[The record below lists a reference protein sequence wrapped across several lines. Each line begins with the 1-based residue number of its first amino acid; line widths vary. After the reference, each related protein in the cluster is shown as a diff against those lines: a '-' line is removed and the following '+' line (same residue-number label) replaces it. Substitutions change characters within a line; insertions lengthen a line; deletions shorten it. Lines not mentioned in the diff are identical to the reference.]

1 MNIQRATPVNEF
13 LAKLIFLL
21 LPTAAV
27 GYFLINGLN
36 EQYVILQNQAWLQSL
51 YFAAGM
57 GIAALIY
64 SFRIRFVPTYAVL
77 LFLLYSTYKGIDAF
91 ATSEFSFFA
100 SLRFQVF
107 ALLFSIGWLVG
118 WGFIR
123 LRYFAVILSAILL
136 VSCIS
141 VIAMAK
147 VESVE
152 ALLYAFVPAM
162 LYSVY
167 NVFTTEQIYN
177 YKDKSS
183 KFWWFLIRRLALFLL
198 LAGGIMAAV
207 IWLMRKDIKETVANY
222 GGGGKKGEGG
232 NSLLKKKD
240 VPGQPGQSGFTMDS
254 LMHLSGSFNRD
265 KQLLFCAHIDNFF
278 PGTKEPNP
286 LYLTEGYYTLFDT
299 ATETFERDKK
309 MPFNDLFSPDP
320 SSIPLFGTKMDTTVL
335 HNSFSTKARTQ
346 VDCEIYNVAMT
357 PGTYLAPNV
366 GFFVQPI
373 TIEKEFRDKFRSAYR
388 TKSWVSSLN
397 SAYFV
402 YNMDTQVIRK
412 FQEMRFS
419 VLRTAGDYKGMDS
432 TFMKYY
438 TKMPGG
444 DKFRSITALAHKITD
459 KAPTPVD
466 KVIAI
471 RDYFLSKDEN
481 GDHLYKYTDNPGEP
495 DIPNASKL
503 LYFLNEN
510 HKGYCAYYAGAT
522 LFMLRSLG
530 IPSRIVVGFL
540 TEDRADKNKGWYWYY
555 ANQAHAWVQV
565 YFPGYGWLDFDTTV
579 GNTDENRPT
588 PQPDGTPPMQPPKA
602 WLAAEGVVENI
613 DTLKKLMQFRVSH
626 YVFHDKEYNP
636 EKPVTVAMD
645 MKVAVFYKDSV
656 VLPIAKVHPGDSG
669 TAVSYAEVLKKKE
682 PSENENATSLIKGL
696 PNPIPMDE
704 VYLMS
709 KEEIAKKQAEAKQEE
724 PKKENNNAIYISL
737 SIAALLLLLTIYSP
751 RLLLW
756 YYLFKYK
763 TSKADKDKP
772 YWAYRTATYYLH
784 MIGVAKGTVTPMQYA
799 RNVVDPT
806 YGTSFTQFMNIYLKQ
821 KYAKQPLNEREQTV
835 VNDFLLP
842 FLATVRKQTKWFTR
856 KLAFRNPVRMAGFFT
871 MPEED
876 GKEV

>member
-21 LPTAAV
+21 LPTAGV
-27 GYFLINGLN
+27 GYYLLYTLN
-36 EQYVILQNQAWLQSL
+36 DQYAILQNQAWLQSL

-91 ATSEFSFFA
+91 ATSEFSFYV

-107 ALLFSIGWLVG
+107 ALLFSMGWLIGWG
-118 WGFIR
+118 YIR
-123 LRYFAVILSAILL
+123 LRYFAVILSGVLL
-136 VSCIS
+136 ASCIS

-147 VESVE
+147 VDTVE

-177 YKDKSS
+177 YKDKNS
-183 KFWWFLIRRLALFLL
+183 KFWWFLIRRLLLFVLV
-198 LAGGIMAAV
+198 AGVIMGIV
-207 IWLMRKDIKETVANY
+207 IWFMRDEIKATVANY
-222 GGGGKKGEGG
+222 GGGGKKGES
-232 NSLLKKKD
+232 NSLLHKQD
-240 VPGQPGQSGFTMDS
+240 TPGQQGFTMDS
-254 LMHLSGSFNRD
+254 LMKLSSSFNRD
-265 KQLLFCAHIDNFF
+265 KQLLFCAHIDNYF
-278 PGTKEPNP
+278 PGSKEPNP

-299 ATETFERDKK
+299 ATETFERDKNI
-309 MPFNDLFSPDP
+309 PSNDLFSPDP
-320 SSIPLFGTKMDTTVL
+320 GKIPLFGTKVDTTVIR
-335 HNSFSTKARTQ
+335 NSKATLARNI
-346 VDCEIYNVAMT
+346 VDAEIYNVAMT

-388 TKSWVSSLN
+388 TKSYVSALN

-402 YNMDTQVIRK
+402 YNIDTGVIRE
-412 FQEMRFS
+412 FQQMRFG
-419 VLRTAGDYKGMDS
+419 VLRQVKDYKGTDS
-432 TFMKYY
+432 VFMKYY

-444 DKFRSITALAHKITD
+444 DKFRSITALAHKVTD
-459 KAPTPVD
+459 KAQTPVD

-522 LFMLRSLG
+522 LFMLRSIG

-540 TEDRADKNKGWYWYY
+540 TEDRGDKNKGWYWYY

-613 DTLKKLMQFRVSH
+613 DTLKKLVQFRVSH

-636 EKPVTVAMD
+636 EKPVSLSMD

-656 VLPIAKVHPGDSG
+656 VLPISQVRPGDSG
-669 TAVSYAEVLKKKE
+669 TAVSYAEALKKIE

-696 PNPIPMDE
+696 HAPIPMDE

-709 KEEIAKKQAEAKQEE
+709 REVIAKKQAEAKQEE
-724 PKKENNNAIYISL
+724 PQKDNNNALYISL
-737 SIAALLLLLTIYSP
+737 SIAAFLLLLALYSP

-756 YYLFKYK
+756 YYLYRYK
-763 TSKADKDKP
+763 TSRADKDKP

-784 MIGVAKGTVTPMQYA
+784 MIGVEKGTATPMQYA
-799 RNVVDPT
+799 RNVVDPA
-806 YGTSFTQFMNIYLKQ
+806 YGTGFVPFMNVYLKQ
-821 KYAKQPLNEREQTV
+821 KYGQQPLNEREQAIV
-835 VNDFLLP
+835 AGFLQP
-842 FLATVRKQTKWFTR
+842 FLQTVRRQTKWFTR
-856 KLAFRNPVRMAGFFT
+856 KLAFRNPVRMASFFT

-876 GKEV
+876 QKEV